1 MTKKPL
7 ITVIVPIYN
16 EAPNLH
22 LLHNTLCSVTDQLP
36 YTFEFVFIDDGS
48 RDDSVRRLNVL
59 AARDPR
65 VRVLEF
71 ARNFG
76 KEAAISAGLH
86 AAHGDAAIMIDGDLQ
101 HPPELIG
108 EFIEK
113 WQAGA
118 DVVVG
123 VRRYHKSESWFKKFS
138 SHMFYSLLGMIS
150 HTAITPHATDFRLID
165 RRVINAFAE
174 LTERSRITR
183 GLIDW
188 LGFKRDYVHFQ
199 AAPRRFGARAYS
211 YRKLFGLAMHSFT
224 SFSMLPLKLAGYLGI
239 VLIFTAG
246 PLGLFVYIEKYLMS
260 DPMQL
265 QFTGTAML
273 ALMLLFSVGVIL
285 ACLGLVAMYIARIH
299 TEVINRPLYVVRSQ
313 NGSGEE
319 QI

>member
-1 MTKKPL
+1 MTKQL

-22 LLHNTLCSVTDQLP
+22 TLYRTIVSVTDQLP
-36 YTFEFVFIDDGS
+36 YSFEFVFVDDGS
-48 RDDSVRRLNVL
+48 RDGS
-59 AARDPR
+59 AARLYALAKADSR
-65 VRVLEF
+65 VHVIEF

-86 AAHGDAAIMIDGDLQ
+86 AAHGDAAIMLDGDLQ

-108 EFIEK
+108 DFIEK
-113 WQAGA
+113 WHSGA

-123 VRRYHKSESWFKKFS
+123 VRAYGKSDSWFKKFTS
-138 SHMFYSLLGMIS
+138 GTFYKIMSVIS
-150 HTAITPHATDFRLID
+150 HTAITPHATDYRLVD
-165 RRVINAFAE
+165 RRVIDAFAA
-174 LTERSRITR
+174 LTERSRLTR

-188 LGFKRDYVHFQ
+188 LGFQRDYVHFQ
-199 AAPRRFGARAYS
+199 AAPRQNGKRGYS
-211 YRKLFGLAMHSFT
+211 YRKLVGLAMHSFT
-224 SFSMLPLKLAGYLGI
+224 SFSLFPLKFAGYMGV

-246 PLGLFVYIEKYLMS
+246 PLGLFVYIEKYIMG
-260 DPMQL
+260 DPMGL

-299 TEVINRPLYVVRSQ
+299 IEVMNRPLYVVRPSRVM
-313 NGSGEE
+313 EE
-319 QI
+319 EEL